1 MISNITIHAP
11 EGDLEGIIWVQG
23 IVWPEQDNRHSVV
36 FNGSFLNPAESVTIN
51 PELVQ
56 LWKKTFFN
64 A

>member
-11 EGDLEGIIWVQG
+11 EGDLDGIIWDQG

-36 FNGSFLNPAESVTIN
+36 FNGSSLNPAESVTIN

>member
-11 EGDLEGIIWVQG
+11 EGDLDGIICVQG
-23 IVWPEQDNRHSVV
+23 IVWPEQDNQHSVV
-36 FNGSFLNPAESVTIN
+36 FNGSSLNPAESVTIN
-51 PELVQ
+51 PELMQ

>member
-36 FNGSFLNPAESVTIN
+36 FNGSSLNPAESVTTN
-51 PELVQ
+51 PGLMQ
-56 LWKKTFFN
+56 LWKKTFNN